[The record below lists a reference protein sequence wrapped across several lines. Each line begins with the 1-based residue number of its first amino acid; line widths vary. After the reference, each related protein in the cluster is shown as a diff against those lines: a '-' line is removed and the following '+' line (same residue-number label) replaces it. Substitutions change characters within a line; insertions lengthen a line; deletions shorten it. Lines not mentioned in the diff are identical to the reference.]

1 MRLAIAGLTTLV
13 LTGTTLTSLPANA
26 QSSAAAAESLYQE
39 GQRLMASGNVHD
51 ACIKFGQS
59 QKLEPATGTL
69 LNLASCH
76 EKEGKTASA
85 WAEFNEAIA
94 GTVRAGQ
101 KDREAYA
108 RSHAVA
114 LEKQLRRMVVEVPQ
128 PPPGTE
134 VQLDGESLGSVAL
147 GAAIPVDPGEHEITV
162 SAPKKKTWSQKV
174 KFEPGP
180 GNTRVPV
187 PPLEDPNAATQPANV
202 FPKGE
207 ESTPSPAQSNTRST
221 VGYVVGGA
229 GILALGTGIFFG
241 LRAKSYGDKADREQ
255 NKALDYNAEGRR
267 TNAEIQHD
275 AAMDDHDKAK
285 TSQTIAL
292 VAGATG
298 MVAIGVGVYLVVT
311 GKERKESTARV
322 TPLLSP
328 NTAGASASFQF

>member
-13 LTGTTLTSLPANA
+13 FTGATLTSLPANA

-94 GTVRAGQ
+94 GAVRSGQ

-114 LEKQLRRMVVEVPQ
+114 LEKQLRKMVVEVPQ
-128 PPPGTE
+128 APPGTE

-147 GAAIPVDPGEHEITV
+147 GTAIPVDPGEHEV
-162 SAPKKKTWSQKV
+162 SVTAPKRKPWSQKV

-180 GNTRVPV
+180 GNTRVAV
-187 PPLEDPNAATQPANV
+187 PPLEDPNAAPQPAPV
-202 FPKGE
+202 FAKGE
-207 ESTPSPAQSNTRST
+207 ESTPPPEHSNPRRNI
-221 VGYVVGGA
+221 GYIVGGA

-241 LRAKSYGDKADREQ
+241 VRAKMYGDKADREQ
-255 NKALDYNAEGRR
+255 NSALDYHFQEKYQNAG
-267 TNAEIQHD
+267 IQHD
-275 AAMDDHDKAK
+275 AAVDDHDKAK
-285 TSQTIAL
+285 TSQTVAL
-292 VAGATG
+292 VAGGVGLA
-298 MVAIGVGVYLVVT
+298 ALGVGVYLVVT
-311 GKERKESTARV
+311 GKERPASTARV
-322 TPLLSP
+322 TPILAP

>member
-1 MRLAIAGLTTLV
+1 MRLAMAGLTTLV
-13 LTGTTLTSLPANA
+13 LTGATLTSLPANA
-26 QSSAAAAESLYQE
+26 QSSAAAAESLYQD
-39 GQRLMASGNVHD
+39 GQRLMTSGNVHD
-51 ACIKFGQS
+51 ACIKFAQS

-85 WAEFNEAIA
+85 WAEYNEAVA

-114 LEKQLRRMVVEVPQ
+114 LEKQLRKMVVELPQ
-128 PPPGTE
+128 APPGTE

-147 GAAIPVDPGEHEITV
+147 GTPIPVDPGVHEITV
-162 SAPKKKTWSQKV
+162 SAPQRKPWTQKV

-180 GNTRVPV
+180 GDTRVPV
-187 PPLEDPNAATQPANV
+187 PALEDPNGAPQAAAV

-207 ESTPSPAQSNTRST
+207 DSTPPPEHSNTRRT
-221 VGYVVGGA
+221 IGYIVGGA

-241 LRAKSYGDKADREQ
+241 VRAKSYGDKADREQ
-255 NKALDYNAEGRR
+255 NNALDYHFAGKYNNAD
-267 TNAEIQHD
+267 IQHD
-275 AAMDDHDKAK
+275 AAVDDHDKAK

-292 VAGATG
+292 VAGGAG
-298 MVAIGVGVYLVVT
+298 LVALGVGVYLVVT
-311 GKERKESTARV
+311 GKERPASTARV
-322 TPLLSP
+322 TPMLSP